1 MTRAFDLNRRSALLA
16 GAGLGLSVTFLG
28 RQTFAASEGDMAR
41 RKLVVFICRG
51 AMDGLSVSPPIGDSN
66 YAGLRGAIAI
76 AGFGQPNGAL
86 QLDSTFGLHPK
97 LAAVHALALKGQA
110 RIAPAIATP
119 DRARSHFEA
128 QDVLETGV
136 PEVDNTGSGWL
147 NRAMESL
154 SAARKVDAISVGAQA
169 PLILRGR
176 LQAASWS
183 PGGYKDRDAR
193 LPAILTDLYAGDPL
207 LSPAL
212 ASGLQTE
219 AMAKVASSM
228 PDEADPLM
236 TGANADPAAPRPA
249 VNTAMQA
256 AAAPDMQ
263 GGAQGGGAQS
273 LQRYGAQVTQQAI
286 DAARKIGVTL
296 ANFMT
301 EPNGPQIAAVSL
313 DGFDTHANQGAAD
326 GQLANRLR
334 GLDAVLDGL
343 SSGLGPEWN
352 NTVVVVA
359 TEFGRTARINGTKG
373 TDHGTASTA
382 LVLGGS
388 LKRGGIIGDWPTLE
402 PARLFEN
409 RDTAPT
415 MDMRAVFKG
424 VLAEQLGVDRRA
436 LDTTIFP
443 DSASVAPATGIL
455 A

>member
-1 MTRAFDLNRRSALLA
+1 MTRSFDLNRRSALLA
-16 GAGLGLSVTFLG
+16 ASGLGLSVTFLG
-28 RQTFAASEGDMAR
+28 RQAFAASEGDMAK

-51 AMDGLSVSPPIGDSN
+51 AMDGLSVSPPIGDAN
-66 YAGLRGAIAI
+66 YSGLRGEIAI
-76 AGFGQPNGAL
+76 PGFGQPNGAL
-86 QLDSTFGLHPK
+86 KLDETFGLHPR
-97 LAAVHALALKGQA
+97 LETVHALALKGQA

-147 NRAMESL
+147 NRAMEAL
-154 SAARKVDAISVGAQA
+154 SATRKVDAMSVGAQA

-193 LPAILTDLYAGDPL
+193 LPTILTDLYAGDPL

-212 ASGLQTE
+212 ASGLETE
-219 AMAKVASSM
+219 SMAKIATAA
-228 PDEADPLM
+228 PAADPTM
-236 TGANADPAAPRPA
+236 ASATMADPMAMQPMAD
-249 VNTAMQA
+249 TAMQTA
-256 AAAPDMQ
+256 
-263 GGAQGGGAQS
+263 GAQGAPGGAQS
-273 LQRYGAQVTQQAI
+273 LQGYAAQVGQQAI

-296 ANFMT
+296 AKFMT

-359 TEFGRTARINGTKG
+359 TEFGRTAHINGTKG

-382 LVLGGS
+382 LVLGGG
-388 LKRGGIIGDWPTLE
+388 LKRGGLIGDWPTLQE
-402 PARLFEN
+402 ARLFEN

-415 MDMRAVFKG
+415 MDMRALFKG
-424 VLAEQLGVDRRA
+424 ILAEQLGVDRRA
-436 LDTTIFP
+436 LDTTVFP
-443 DSASVAPATGIL
+443 NSADVAPAVGIV